1 MQSVGLQVRA
11 RRSLRAIQKDTSSS
25 RLLHPC
31 IYSPSPRLSP
41 RSYNELILDA
51 AFWTPH
57 LPQVVEA
64 VFFPAT
70 SVPGEAQARRVRAS
84 FQEAFNYPAHLP
96 PLVRMNLEEG
106 TNGNLMAPF
115 ELVED

>member
-1 MQSVGLQVRA
+1 M
-11 RRSLRAIQKDTSSS
+11 
-25 RLLHPC
+25 
-31 IYSPSPRLSP
+31 
-41 RSYNELILDA
+41 ILDA

-64 VFFPAT
+64 IFFPAT
-70 SVPGEAQARRVRAS
+70 SVPGEALARRVRAS
-84 FQEAFNYPAHLP
+84 FQEAFMYPADLP
-96 PLVRMNLEEG
+96 PLVRMNLDKG

>member
-1 MQSVGLQVRA
+1 MIIPRVPSA
-11 RRSLRAIQKDTSSS
+11 FSLI
-25 RLLHPC
+25 
-31 IYSPSPRLSP
+31 
-41 RSYNELILDA
+41 SYNEVILDA

-70 SVPGEAQARRVRAS
+70 SVPGEALARRVRDS
-84 FQEAFNYPAHLP
+84 FQEAFMYPAGLP
-96 PLVRMNLEEG
+96 PLVRMDLEHG
-106 TNGNLMAPF
+106 INGNPLVPF

>member
-1 MQSVGLQVRA
+1 MRA
-11 RRSLRAIQKDTSSS
+11 LLTRTRRLTHAHA
-25 RLLHPC
+25 LPH
-31 IYSPSPRLSP
+31 
-41 RSYNELILDA
+41 SYNEIIMDS

-70 SVPGEAQARRVRAS
+70 SVPGEALARRVRDS
-84 FQEAFNYPAHLP
+84 FRETFMYPASLP

-106 TNGNLMAPF
+106 INGDPMTPF